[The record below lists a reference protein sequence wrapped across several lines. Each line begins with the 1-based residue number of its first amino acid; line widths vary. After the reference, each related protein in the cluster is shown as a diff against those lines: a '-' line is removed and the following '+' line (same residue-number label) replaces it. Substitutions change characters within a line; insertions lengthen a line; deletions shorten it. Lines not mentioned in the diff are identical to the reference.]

1 MTNSKRKTLIKYVVP
16 AILSNACI
24 FLFTII
30 DGVFVGNGVGSDAL
44 GAVNIAM
51 PMVMIATAINMLTSI
66 GGCAIAA
73 IRLGQDD
80 KEGANQ
86 AFLHSLTAN
95 VFLAAVITLV
105 CTLLTE
111 PLSAFLGADAF
122 YLPMVKEYVFWWGLF
137 AIPSALSV
145 NFQFFCRNDGSP
157 MLVMVATVASTVL
170 NIFLD
175 WLFVFPMHMGIMGAA
190 VATGI
195 SQTVSWLI
203 VAVHFICRKGDLR
216 IRFYKPQMGMF
227 GQIIFFGLPEMIAQF
242 ATPVTTICLNTVIV
256 ANFGEMG
263 VNAFAVIS
271 YVASLAISVFSG
283 AAEGLQP
290 LFGQTYGAK
299 EEKDMKWYFR
309 NGMLISFVGSIIIVG
324 LCVLFGRPIC
334 SLFGADAET
343 LEYTLKYL
351 PQYAW
356 AFIVV
361 GLNTMVSAYMYSTER
376 SGYAI
381 PLNIC
386 RALVFN
392 TLIIRGLPA
401 LLGKG
406 VIWFTYG
413 ISECAVLVLAVIL
426 LKFSER
432 NGIVFKESQY

>member
-1 MTNSKRKTLIKYVVP
+1 MIDSKSKKLMKYVVP

-30 DGVFVGNGVGSDAL
+30 DGVFVGNGIGSDAL

-51 PMVMIATAINMLTSI
+51 PMVMIATAVNMLTSI

-73 IRLGQDD
+73 IRLGQHD

-95 VFLAAVITLV
+95 VFLALIITIV

-157 MLVMVATVASTVL
+157 MLVMVATVVSTVL

-175 WLFVFPMHMGIMGAA
+175 WLFVFPMQMGIMGAA

-203 VAVHFICRKGDLR
+203 VAIHFICRKGDLR
-216 IRFYKPQMGMF
+216 IRFYKPQMGML
-227 GQIIFFGLPEMIAQF
+227 GQVIFFGIPEMIAQF

-256 ANFGEMG
+256 ANLGEMG

-290 LFGQTYGAK
+290 LFGQTYGAQK
-299 EEKDMKWYFR
+299 EKDMKWYFR
-309 NGMLISFVGSIIIVG
+309 NGMFISFAGSILIVG

-334 SLFGADAET
+334 SLFGADAKT
-343 LEYTLKYL
+343 LEYTLQYL

-361 GLNTMVSAYMYSTER
+361 GLNTMISAYLYSTER
-376 SGYAI
+376 SGCAI

-386 RALVFN
+386 RALIFN
-392 TLIIRGLPA
+392 TLIIRGLPV
-401 LLGKG
+401 LFGERI
-406 VIWFTYG
+406 IWFTYG

-432 NGIVFKESQY
+432 NGIVFKDPQY

>member
-1 MTNSKRKTLIKYVVP
+1 MTDSKRKTLMKYVVP

-30 DGVFVGNGVGSDAL
+30 DGVFVGNGIGSDAL

-73 IRLGQDD
+73 IRLGQND

-95 VFLAAVITLV
+95 VFFAAIITIV
-105 CTLLTE
+105 CTLLTG
-111 PLSAFLGADAF
+111 PLSALLGADAF
-122 YLPMVKEYVFWWGLF
+122 YLPMVKEYIFWWGLF

-175 WLFVFPMHMGIMGAA
+175 WLFVFPMQMGIMGAA

-216 IRFYKPQMGMF
+216 IHPYKPQIRMF
-227 GQIIFFGLPEMIAQF
+227 GQVIFFGLPEMIAQF
-242 ATPVTTICLNTVIV
+242 ATPITTICLNTVIV

-309 NGMLISFVGSIIIVG
+309 SGMLISFVGSIVIVG

-334 SLFGADAET
+334 SMFGADSET

-361 GLNTMVSAYMYSTER
+361 GLNTMISAYLYSTER

-392 TLIIRGLPA
+392 TLVIRGLPA

-413 ISECAVLVLAVIL
+413 ISECAVLILAVIL

-432 NGIVFKESQY
+432 NGIVFKKTPY

>member
-1 MTNSKRKTLIKYVVP
+1 MLFR
-16 AILSNACI
+16 LSCP
-24 FLFTII
+24 TP
-30 DGVFVGNGVGSDAL
+30 VFSC
-44 GAVNIAM
+44 
-51 PMVMIATAINMLTSI
+51 S
-66 GGCAIAA
+66 
-73 IRLGQDD
+73 
-80 KEGANQ
+80 
-86 AFLHSLTAN
+86 
-95 VFLAAVITLV
+95 
-105 CTLLTE
+105 
-111 PLSAFLGADAF
+111 PLWT
-122 YLPMVKEYVFWWGLF
+122 VFWWGLF

-157 MLVMVATVASTVL
+157 ALVSVATVISTVL

-175 WLFVFPMHMGIMGAA
+175 WLFMFPMQMGIMSAA
-190 VATGI
+190 IATGI
-195 SQTVSWLI
+195 SQAVSWLV
-203 VAVHFICRKGDLR
+203 VAMHFILHKDDLR
-216 IRFYKPQMGMF
+216 IRPYKPQMGMF

-256 ANFGEMG
+256 THLGEVG

-271 YVASLAISVFSG
+271 YVASLAISVFAG

-309 NGMLISFVGSIIIVG
+309 SGMLINFVGSIVIVG
-324 LCVLFGRPIC
+324 LCIFFGRPIC

-343 LEYTLKYL
+343 LEYTLYYL

-356 AFIVV
+356 AFVVV
-361 GLNTMVSAYMYSTER
+361 GLNTIISAYLYSTER

-401 LLGKG
+401 LVGESI
-406 VIWFTYG
+406 IWYTYG
-413 ISECAVLVLAVIL
+413 IAEGAVLVLAVIL
-426 LKFSER
+426 LKISER
-432 NGIVFKESQY
+432 NGIVFKEPQY

>member
-1 MTNSKRKTLIKYVVP
+1 MSSLRRKTLVKYVIP
-16 AILSNACI
+16 SILSNACI

-30 DGVFVGNGVGSDAL
+30 DGVFVGQGIGSDAL

-73 IRLGQDD
+73 IRLDQND

-95 VFLAAVITLV
+95 IVLAAIITLV
-105 CTLLTE
+105 CMLLTE
-111 PLSAFLGADAF
+111 PLSTFLGADAF

-175 WLFVFPMHMGIMGAA
+175 WLFVFPMQLGVMGAA
-190 VATGI
+190 IATGI
-195 SQTVSWLI
+195 SQTASWLI
-203 VAVHFICRKGDLR
+203 VAIHFICRKGDLR
-216 IRFYKPQMGMF
+216 IHFYKPQLGMF
-227 GQIIFFGLPEMIAQF
+227 VQVIFFGLPEMIAQF

-256 ANFGEMG
+256 ANLGEVG

-299 EEKDMKWYFR
+299 EETDMKWYFR
-309 NGMLISFVGSIIIVG
+309 SGMLISFLGSIVIVG

-343 LEYTLKYL
+343 LEYTLQYL

-361 GLNTMVSAYMYSTER
+361 GLNTMISAYLYSTER

-386 RALVFN
+386 RAFIFN

-401 LLGKG
+401 LAGDG
-406 VIWFTYG
+406 IIWFTYG

-426 LKFSER
+426 LKVSER
-432 NGIVFKESQY
+432 NGIVFKAPQY